1 MKRKGRNMTI
11 QTKKL
16 LIAIVA
22 LLILITGT
30 IGATLA
36 WLTDE
41 TAAVKNTFTV
51 GDVNITLTEEAG
63 GTSKEFKMVPGTT
76 ITKDPKVTVLAN
88 SEPCWL
94 FIEVTESSNLNYFI
108 TYGIR
113 LGTDGWSELD
123 GHDNVYYREVDASIE
138 NQEFFILT
146 NNTVTINQSVTKA
159 DMEGLTQDTLPTL
172 TFKAYAVQKAEVNT
186 VAEAWAIA
194 KPTP

>member
-1 MKRKGRNMTI
+1 MTI

-63 GTSKEFKMVPGTT
+63 GASKEFKMVPGTT

-94 FIEVTESSNLNYFI
+94 FIEVTESSNLDYFI

-113 LGTDGWSELD
+113 LGTDGWSELT

-146 NNTVTINQSVTKA
+146 NNTVTVNQSVTKA
-159 DMEGLTQDTLPTL
+159 DMEALTQDTLPTL